1 MTFELGADLNE
12 RGLVGRKQFIFLC
25 LEGGDEF
32 FILATLL
39 LIKLGRL

>member
-1 MTFELGADLNE
+1 M
-12 RGLVGRKQFIFLC
+12 GRKQLIFLC

-39 LIKLGRL
+39 LIKLGGL